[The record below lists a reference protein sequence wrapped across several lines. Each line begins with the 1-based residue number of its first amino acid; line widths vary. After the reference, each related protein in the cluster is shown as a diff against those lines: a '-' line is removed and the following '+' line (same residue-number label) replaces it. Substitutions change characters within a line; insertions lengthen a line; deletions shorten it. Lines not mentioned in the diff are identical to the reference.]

1 MDAQTLLK
9 DVAQMPLPEIERFVQ
24 SVNALITQRKSTDKT
39 YQDRLLLRKIN
50 ETILGATK
58 TKRYQLLVQ
67 KLEAETMSDSEYKE
81 FMQLAEEEET
91 IRYERLT
98 YIVELAQIRSIALP
112 QLMENL
118 GLNRSANGCQ
128 SSPTFE
134 KCWITSA

>member
-50 ETILGATK
+50 ETILGTTK

-67 KLEAETMSDSEYKE
+67 KLEAETISDSEYKE

-98 YIVELAQIRSIALP
+98 YIVELAQIRSITLP

-118 GLNRSANGCQ
+118 GLNPPKFSVV
-128 SSPTFE
+128 SSGHF
-134 KCWITSA
+134 

>member
-9 DVAQMPLPEIERFVQ
+9 DVAKMPLPEIERFVQ

-67 KLEAETMSDSEYKE
+67 KLEAETISDLEYKE

-98 YIVELAQIRSIALP
+98 YLVELAQIRSITLP

-118 GLNRSANGCQ
+118 GLNRPANG
-128 SSPTFE
+128 
-134 KCWITSA
+134 

>member
-67 KLEAETMSDSEYKE
+67 KLEAETISDSEYKE

-98 YIVELAQIRSIALP
+98 YLVELAQIRSITLP

-118 GLNRSANGCQ
+118 GLNRPANG
-128 SSPTFE
+128 
-134 KCWITSA
+134 

>member
-24 SVNALITQRKSTDKT
+24 SVHALITQRKSTDKT

-67 KLEAETMSDSEYKE
+67 KLEAETISDLEYKE

-98 YIVELAQIRSIALP
+98 YLVELAQIRSITLP

-118 GLNRSANGCQ
+118 GLNRPANG
-128 SSPTFE
+128 
-134 KCWITSA
+134 

>member
-67 KLEAETMSDSEYKE
+67 KLEAETMSDSEYKK

-118 GLNRSANGCQ
+118 GLNRSANG
-128 SSPTFE
+128 
-134 KCWITSA
+134 

>member
-67 KLEAETMSDSEYKE
+67 KLEAETISDSEYK
-81 FMQLAEEEET
+81 
-91 IRYERLT
+91 
-98 YIVELAQIRSIALP
+98 
-112 QLMENL
+112 
-118 GLNRSANGCQ
+118 
-128 SSPTFE
+128 
-134 KCWITSA
+134 